1 MGTNARKLYPVPR
14 AESTRS
20 AVCTKTTNERH
31 DTNRVVGKH
40 FRLLAYAADDRAADL
55 LVAKVRSIDSNA
67 SADEIAYFL
76 DVKAR
81 QASTA
86 RGITNLVGF
95 LIWSVPQ
102 CFGGGM
108 IEDYRDAVREE
119 AKQRAQKLESDRAY
133 WLAVLADPNEHQEF
147 KDSAREFLASLEAG
161 DNKA

>member
-1 MGTNARKLYPVPR
+1 MPR
-14 AESTRS
+14 AEKS
-20 AVCTKTTNERH
+20 ADGPHVLRTNERTN
-31 DTNRVVGKH
+31 DTSRIVGKH

-55 LVAKVRSIDSNA
+55 LVAKVRSIDANA
-67 SADEIAYFL
+67 TAAEITHFL

-108 IEDYRDAVREE
+108 IEDYRDAVRDE

-147 KDSAREFLASLEAG
+147 KNSAREFLASLEAG
-161 DNKA
+161 GRQ